1 MSVHIGASPGDIAEA
16 VLLPGDP
23 LRARFVAEQ
32 FLEGAVQ
39 YNRVRG
45 MLGFTGTYRGQR
57 VSVQGTG
64 MGMPSALIYG
74 QELVADF
81 GARIL
86 IRIGSAG
93 AMRTDL
99 ELHSLVIAMSA
110 CTDSHINRRRFAGA
124 DYAPTANFELLYQAA
139 TIARERDLPVRVGS
153 VLTSDEFYPD
163 DPRFWEIWAEH
174 GVLCAE
180 METAGLY
187 TLAARHGVQALSLL
201 TISDNMVTGAAL
213 SSEERERGFAR
224 MVELALDTVVAVSA
238 PVD

>member
-1 MSVHIGASPGDIAEA
+1 MSVHIGASVGDIADA

-23 LRARFVAEQ
+23 LRAEFVASK
-32 FLEGAVQ
+32 FLDGAVQ

-45 MLGFTGTYRGQR
+45 MLGFTGTYRGRR

-64 MGMPSALIYG
+64 MGVPSALIYG
-74 QELVADF
+74 HELIANF
-81 GARIL
+81 GARML

-99 ELHSLVIAMSA
+99 DLHSLVIAMSA

-124 DYAPTANFELLYQAA
+124 DYAPTADFALLHQAV
-139 TIARERDLPVRVGS
+139 TIARERDVPVRVGS
-153 VLTSDEFYPD
+153 VFTADEFYPD
-163 DPRFWEIWAEH
+163 DPKFWRIWAEH

-201 TISDNMVTGAAL
+201 TISDNMVTGASL
-213 SSEERERGFAR
+213 PSDERERGFAR
-224 MVELALDTVVAVSA
+224 MVELALDTVVASA
-238 PVD
+238 PD